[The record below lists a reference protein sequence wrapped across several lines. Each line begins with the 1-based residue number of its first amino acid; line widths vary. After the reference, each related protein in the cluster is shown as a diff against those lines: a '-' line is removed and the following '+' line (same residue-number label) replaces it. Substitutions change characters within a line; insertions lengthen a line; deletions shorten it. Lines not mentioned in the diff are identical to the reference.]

1 MVSLAADTRVV
12 VALLEDFQEV
22 EASGVDFLAVEA
34 SLVGAD
40 FQVVDTMD
48 IMDIADKPRG
58 DVGSQGGNEV
68 GGFKGWYC
76 ASRNYA
82 NSGPL
87 LSLLEQTFS
96 RECFTSE
103 SFPDLVLINN
113 ELFTSSSGAA
123 EGNKISTAAADDD
136 DDDNDD
142 DDDDDDDAL
151 SSANSVQNKPRL
163 SHNHYQV
170 LRPLEHRANLLYK
183 WKKQSSQ
190 SRKIQQLYKSV

>member
-1 MVSLAADTRVV
+1 MASLAADTRVL

-48 IMDIADKPRG
+48 IMDIMDITDKPRG
-58 DVGSQGGNEV
+58 DLGSQGGNEV

-76 ASRNYA
+76 GSRNYA
-82 NSGPL
+82 NSEPL

-113 ELFTSSSGAA
+113 ELFTSSPGAA

-136 DDDNDD
+136 DMIMMMMMMMMLFP
-142 DDDDDDDAL
+142 A
-151 SSANSVQNKPRL
+151 QIQFRI
-163 SHNHYQV
+163 SHD
-170 LRPLEHRANLLYK
+170 
-183 WKKQSSQ
+183 
-190 SRKIQQLYKSV
+190 